1 MAWELRSARHQFVE
15 AAWCVDRLSMQHY
28 SRLEL
33 SHVSSPE
40 DCLKVG
46 VLSVS
51 IWVNERSCMHRLSAW
66 ACPFITVKLY
76 QNGYRTVSLGHRCL
90 PCLWSFFIG
99 DLKAAGQQ
107 RLAKLIG
114 LAPNIDVNV
123 PIFLACTWSPAPNR
137 TGQLNPREDIP
148 WILKGNFISSKYWE
162 YSKHTWF
169 SVSAVYS

>member
-1 MAWELRSARHQFVE
+1 MAWELRSARHQFVQ
-15 AAWCVDRLSMQHY
+15 AAWCIDRLSMQHY

-33 SHVSSPE
+33 SHVSYPE

-90 PCLWSFFIG
+90 PCWWSFFIG

-107 RLAKLIG
+107 RLAKLTG

-123 PIFLACTWSPAPNR
+123 RIFLACTWSPANNR
-137 TGQLNPREDIP
+137 TGLAESSRGYSLNLEGELVI
-148 WILKGNFISSKYWE
+148 
-162 YSKHTWF
+162 
-169 SVSAVYS
+169 VSCK